1 MYKKEHTIWFRYIIL
16 LFGILCIAWS
26 AIFVKLANV
35 SGLGSG
41 FYRMFIGTLG
51 IIPIWLLY
59 RKPITDWPSVKI
71 AIICGVFFGCDISL
85 WNTSILLS
93 KAAIATL
100 LANLAP
106 VWVGLGAIFLLKEKP
121 KNIFW
126 IGTLISLFGVS
137 LIIGI
142 TNIYSTSFGLGNY
155 LSLAAS
161 VFYGAY
167 LLTTRKGRSS
177 LDTISFTMISMIT
190 SSAVILIFCL
200 IAGTQLTGFSTKS
213 WYSLIGL
220 GLISQL
226 GGWLAINYTLK
237 YIKPTIAS
245 VSLLSQS
252 VFTALI
258 SIPVLNEYLR
268 PIEIAGAFFVL
279 LGIYLVNKKSI
290 NKRFAA
296 NRIKVPLYFFKN
308 KQQNMFD

>member
-1 MYKKEHTIWFRYIIL
+1 MHKREHNIWFRYIML
-16 LFGILCIAWS
+16 LLGILCIAWS
-26 AIFVKLANV
+26 AIFVKLADV
-35 SGLGSG
+35 SGLGSA

-51 IIPIWLLY
+51 IIPLWLLN
-59 RKPITDWPSVKI
+59 RKPINDWRSVKI

-121 KNIFW
+121 KRIFW
-126 IGTLISLFGVS
+126 FGTLISLVGVS
-137 LIIGI
+137 IIIGI
-142 TNIYSTSFGLGNY
+142 GNIYNTSFGTGNY
-155 LSLAAS
+155 LALAAS

-167 LLTTRKGRSS
+167 LLTTRKGRST

-190 SSAVILIFCL
+190 SSFIILIFCM
-200 IAGTQLTGFSTKS
+200 IAGTELTGYSAKS
-213 WYSLIGL
+213 WLSLAGL

-237 YIKPTIAS
+237 YIHPTIAS

-252 VFTALI
+252 VFTAILSVPI
-258 SIPVLNEYLR
+258 LGEFLK
-268 PIEIAGAFFVL
+268 PIEITGAFFVL
-279 LGIYLVNKKSI
+279 LGIYLVSQKSI
-290 NKRFAA
+290 KKRFAQ
-296 NRIKVPLYFFKN
+296 NRVRNPLIFFKN